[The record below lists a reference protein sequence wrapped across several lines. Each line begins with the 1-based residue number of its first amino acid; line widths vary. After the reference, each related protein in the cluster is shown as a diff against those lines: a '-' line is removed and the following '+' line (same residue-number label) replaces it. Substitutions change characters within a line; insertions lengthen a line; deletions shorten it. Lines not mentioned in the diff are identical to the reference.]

1 MRSLPGRLSGA
12 GLTLAP
18 ERTNHMI
25 SLLRKSWRLV
35 LVAGLVVV
43 NLSLVAN
50 LAPAAEM
57 STAALDL
64 VRPQCGNCWH

>member
-1 MRSLPGRLSGA
+1 
-12 GLTLAP
+12 LAL
-18 ERTNHMI
+18 ERTNGMI

-35 LVAGLVVV
+35 LIAGLVVV

-57 STAALDL
+57 ATAATVEG
-64 VRPQCGNCWH
+64 VRTNCGNCWH